1 MLTKLTQMFC
11 YWWLLVGR
19 GALAIVFGVLALIW
33 PEPIKLSL
41 VLLFGAFVLAD
52 GYFSLAVGI
61 ALYGHFKRWW
71 AVLLEGLTG
80 IAIGFLTFVW
90 PNITAHVLLY
100 FIAIWAVITGVFEI
114 AAAIQLRRVISGE
127 WGMVLSGLLSVV
139 LGILLFVFPSAGAV
153 GLIWL
158 IGIYAIIAGLME
170 STFAF
175 RVRGFWHEI
184 ESHHNQLILKGKP

>member
-1 MLTKLTQMFC
+1 MLPKLTQMFC
-11 YWWLLVGR
+11 YWWLLAAR

-33 PEPIKLSL
+33 PEPIKVSL
-41 VLLFGAFVLAD
+41 VLLFGAFVLVD

-61 ALYGHFKRWW
+61 ALYGYFKRWW
-71 AVLLEGLTG
+71 TVLLEGLTG
-80 IAIGFLTFVW
+80 IAIGFLTFGW
-90 PNITAHVLLY
+90 PDITALVLLY

-114 AAAIQLRRVISGE
+114 AAAIQLRHVILGE
-127 WGMVLSGLLSVV
+127 WTMVLSGLLSVV

-153 GLIWL
+153 SFVWL

-175 RVRGFWHEI
+175 RLRGFWREI
-184 ESHHNQLILKGKP
+184 ETVTATDI